1 MAVKKILVID
11 DERMIRWVLRQ
22 ALIEWNYMP
31 VEASDVQSALRLFD
45 AEQPAL
51 TLLDISLSDG
61 SGLDMLRKIKLRQP
75 DASVITLTENGLI
88 ENSIAAFRAGA
99 YDVLTKPI
107 DLGKLQIAV
116 RNAFEAEK
124 ARRKSKLPPASSPAA
139 KFSFEQIIG
148 DSPKMKELILL
159 ARKVAASNVSSI
171 LLQGESGTGK
181 DILAKAI
188 HYSSERADKP
198 FVGINCAAIPA
209 NLIES
214 ELFGYEKGSFT
225 DAKNLKEGLFEQARG
240 GTIFLDEIG
249 EMELAL
255 QAKLLRV
262 LEEGSFRRVGGLKD
276 LPLNACV
283 IAASNR
289 NLREESE
296 TGKFRRDFY
305 FRLSV
310 IELDVPPLRER
321 GDDVLLLAAHF
332 IKTLERGR
340 YQSEPRRLAPE
351 TVKAFL
357 QYHWD
362 GNVRELRN
370 AIERS
375 VILEEDEQITL
386 KYLPPKLS
394 RSDGSFAADHSERN
408 DFHVYLPPAG
418 ISLEVIE
425 NSLIEQALQRS
436 LGNVTRAAKILG
448 LSRDQLR
455 YRLKKKTGALS
466 D

>member
-1 MAVKKILVID
+1 MSAKKILVID
-11 DERMIRWVLRQ
+11 DEQMIRWMLRQ
-22 ALIEWNYMP
+22 ALIEWNYVP
-31 VEASDVQSALRLFD
+31 VEAADIQSGLQLFD

-51 TLLDISLSDG
+51 TLLDINFSDS
-61 SGLDMLRKIKLRQP
+61 SGLDMLRKIKSRQP
-75 DASVITLTENGLI
+75 DANVITITENGLI

-116 RNAFEAEK
+116 RNAFQTEK
-124 ARRKSKLPPASSPAA
+124 ARPKAQKPLLSPAA
-139 KFSFEQIIG
+139 KFNFEQIIG
-148 DSPKMKELILL
+148 ESPKIKELISL
-159 ARKVAASNVSSI
+159 AEKVAASNVSSI

-188 HYSSERADKP
+188 HYSSERANNP
-198 FVGINCAAIPA
+198 FVAINCAAIPA

-249 EMELAL
+249 EMEFAL
-255 QAKLLRV
+255 QSKLLRV

-289 NLREESE
+289 NLREDSE

-310 IELDVPPLRER
+310 IEIDVPPLRER

-340 YQSEPRRLAPE
+340 YKSEPRRLAPE
-351 TVKAFL
+351 TIKVFR

-370 AIERS
+370 AIERA
-375 VILEEDEQITL
+375 VILEEGEQITL
-386 KYLPPKLS
+386 QYLPPKLS
-394 RSDGSFAADHSERN
+394 RSDNSSVNGSSKLNNYHI
-408 DFHVYLPPAG
+408 HLPPAG
-418 ISLEVIE
+418 ISLESVE

-436 LGNVTRAAKILG
+436 QGNVTHAAKILG

-455 YRLKKKTGALS
+455 YRLKKRRDTKF